1 MAAPTAPPVATTTAP
16 VAPFKKKRV
25 VVAAERWRA
34 SRATVGAAVALK
46 RFYKVIEAPSAIDS
60 PEADSAE
67 EVVYS
72 VGALQK
78 AAMLFMTAADPTDG
92 LLAELFRVKESV
104 PLAILKALGADA
116 VQRATSVDK
125 ALARFLE
132 RAVKLP
138 HGEAPSLL
146 SRVPVQLRTLLALRF
161 FALSDFDFCLAAENL
176 QSGLENILSDEVME
190 ACDGEPGDRNT
201 SVDDFGM
208 AMEILRGMM
217 PDGKVLQRALD
228 ATLAHR
234 RMPAECLKALE
245 EMSDDGVCPDLS
257 WLYELEVPV
266 EEKDDEEEEEE
277 EDEEEDEE

>member
-1 MAAPTAPPVATTTAP
+1 MAAPTAPPVAPTTAP

-25 VVAAERWRA
+25 VLAAEHWRA
-34 SRATVGAAVALK
+34 SRDTVCAAVAIK
-46 RFYKVIEAPSAIDS
+46 RFYKFIEAPSKLDS
-60 PEADSAE
+60 PEADSADE
-67 EVVYS
+67 MVYS

-78 AAMLFMTAADPTDG
+78 AAQLFMTAADPTDG

-116 VQRATSVDK
+116 AERATSVDK
-125 ALARFLE
+125 ALAHILWS
-132 RAVKLP
+132 AVKTP
-138 HGEAPSLL
+138 GEAQARLA
-146 SRVPVQLRTLLALRF
+146 RVPVQLRTLLALRF
-161 FALSDFDFCLAAENL
+161 FAISDFDFCLAAENL
-176 QSGLENILSDEVME
+176 QSGLETVLSDEVME
-190 ACDGEPGDRNT
+190 ACDGEPGDRNN

-257 WLYELEVPV
+257 WLHELEVPV
-266 EEKDDEEEEEE
+266 EEKDDDDEEEEEE
-277 EDEEEDEE
+277 EEEE